1 MDTSVENPLITLPSD
16 MQDWAEANKP
26 MISRLSAALA
36 KKPSMHEGAV
46 WDLIAAEFSP
56 EWMHAKSNLKSAEQ
70 HVKYLALPENMPLG
84 LIGGALQS
92 DEVNHAHQTLAEA
105 MAGFIIIDEQLRQ
118 HGELKSLLGA
128 VRQHQK
134 VVSQSLEISRKMER
148 MTAAFATVA
157 GLDTD
162 DVEAPQKN
170 KTFSLKN
177 GQLSLSFASTKSLRS
192 RTSAAL
198 KGGTFRPQTQK
209 SL

>member
-26 MISRLSAALA
+26 MISRLSSALA
-36 KKPSMHEGAV
+36 KKPTMHEGAI
-46 WDLIAAEFSP
+46 WEMIAGEFSP

-92 DEVNHAHQTLAEA
+92 EEINHAHQTFAEA
-105 MAGFIIIDEQLRQ
+105 MAGFTIIDEQLRQ
-118 HGELKSLLGA
+118 HDALKSLLGA

-134 VVSQSLEISRKMER
+134 VVSQSLEVSRRMER
-148 MTAAFATVA
+148 MTAAFASVA
-157 GLDTD
+157 SLDAD
-162 DVEAPQKN
+162 VVEAPQKQ

-177 GQLSLSFASTKSLRS
+177 GQLSLSFASVKSLRS
-192 RTSAAL
+192 RTSSAL
-198 KGGTFRPQTQK
+198 KGGTFRPQPQK
-209 SL
+209 AV

>member
-1 MDTSVENPLITLPSD
+1 MDTSAENPLITLPSD

-26 MISRLSAALA
+26 MISRLSSALA

-70 HVKYLALPENMPLG
+70 HVNYLALPENMPLG

-92 DEVNHAHQTLAEA
+92 DEVNHAHQTLADA
-105 MAGFIIIDEQLRQ
+105 MAGFTIIDEQLRQ
-118 HGELKSLLGA
+118 HDALKSLLGA

-134 VVSQSLEISRKMER
+134 VVSQSLEVSRRMER
-148 MTAAFATVA
+148 MTAAFADVA
-157 GLDTD
+157 SFDSDTP
-162 DVEAPQKN
+162 EAPQKP

-177 GQLSLSFASTKSLRS
+177 GQLSLSFASVKHLRS
-192 RTSAAL
+192 RTSSAL
-198 KGGTFRPQTQK
+198 KGGTFRPETQK
-209 SL
+209 AL